1 MELKPWQQELLSQIE
16 KTDFEENQERICAE
30 FRKLCEPFVGYKDCS
45 FEDNSLRVNND
56 IYTLQVD
63 INDIII
69 NYSKNGANT
78 IEYKFSLK
86 DNLYDIACNYYV
98 SGELV
103 SGIDVENSVH
113 YGIDYEEILS
123 TLMRLIILGK

>member
-1 MELKPWQQELLSQIE
+1 MELWQQELLSQIE

-45 FEDNSLRVNND
+45 FEENSLRVNND

-63 INDIII
+63 TNDIII
-69 NYSKNGANT
+69 NYSRNGANP
-78 IEYKFSLK
+78 IEYKFSLEENWMGK
-86 DNLYDIACNYYV
+86 ACNFYE
-98 SGELV
+98 SDELV
-103 SGIDVENSVH
+103 SGSTVENSVH
-113 YGIDYEEILS
+113 YDISYKDILS